1 MPQDPGQQN
10 PTLLSS
16 ITDPHPAS
24 THDRPNDHVNTF
36 SESANGQEP
45 GNVTQLEELVETS
58 FAAPLERN
66 FIKPDG
72 SARVRIITPGWGSS
86 GYYSESMLTRD
97 GPSVYTEATHD
108 YIDHPTRTE
117 EKERPERSLKDLAAI
132 ITGNVKFESEGVPIP
147 GIYADIHVFK
157 EFREF
162 LNEKA
167 PYIGMSHRAIGKGV
181 PGTAEGKQG
190 KIIESLH
197 KCLSVD
203 FVTKPGAGGGIMPMY
218 EAYRKNGSHA
228 DNETLTENE
237 SPADPETIE
246 ETNEENMANE
256 PKETVLTVES
266 LRQTHPSLV
275 KELKESVMQ
284 EIQAS
289 EATKTKEA
297 DHAKLLKESQ
307 DMKIELDRLREAQVI
322 QEAGKIVAKAL
333 EKSTLPEIT
342 KARLIESVPK
352 SARMKDGKLDEAAF
366 TEAVTAAVKTETDYV
381 AKLTESGK
389 VKGMGGSSIGGSET
403 LTESALKE
411 RTEMYIDLG
420 MTKEAAEIAA
430 KGRR

>member
-1 MPQDPGQQN
+1 MPQDPGQN
-10 PTLLSS
+10 PTLLS
-16 ITDPHPAS
+16 DPYPAS
-24 THDRPNDHVNTF
+24 AHDQPNDHVTIF
-36 SESANGQEP
+36 SESAKGQES
-45 GNVTQLEELVETS
+45 GNVTTQLEELVETS

-72 SARVRIITPGWGSS
+72 TARVRIIAPGWGSS
-86 GYYSESMLTRD
+86 GYYSESMLK
-97 GPSVYTEATHD
+97 SNKFVYTEATHD
-108 YIDHPTRTE
+108 YIDHPTKTE
-117 EKERPERSLKDLAAI
+117 ERERPERSLKDLAAV
-132 ITGNVKFESEGVPIP
+132 ITGNVKYESEGVPVP
-147 GIYADIHVFK
+147 GVYADIHVFK
-157 EFREF
+157 EYRDF

-181 PGTAEGKQG
+181 QGTAEGKQG

-228 DNETLTENE
+228 DYETLAEQE
-237 SPADPETIE
+237 PPADNEQIE
-246 ETNEENMANE
+246 ENNEEIMANE

-266 LRQTHPSLV
+266 LRETRPDLFTKV
-275 KELKESVMQ
+275 KEAVLQ

-289 EATKTKEA
+289 EATKATEA

-307 DMKIELDRLREAQVI
+307 DMKVELDRLREAQVI

-342 KARLIESVPK
+342 KTRLLESVPK
-352 SARMKDGKLDEAAF
+352 RAQLKDGKLDEAAF
-366 TEAVTAAVKTETDYV
+366 GPIVTEAIKTETDYV

-389 VKGMGGSSIGGSET
+389 VKGMGGSSTGGSET
-403 LTESALKE
+403 LTEAALKE

>member
-1 MPQDPGQQN
+1 MPQDPGQKS
-10 PTLLSS
+10 PTLNSTTDPRLASS
-16 ITDPHPAS
+16 I
-24 THDRPNDHVNTF
+24 F
-36 SESANGQEP
+36 SESTGQES
-45 GNVTQLEELVETS
+45 GNVTDFEELVETS

-86 GYYSESMLTRD
+86 GYYPESMLTRD

-108 YIDHPTRTE
+108 YIDHPTKTE
-117 EKERPERSLKDLAAI
+117 EKERPERSLKDLAAV
-132 ITGNVKFESEGVPIP
+132 ITGNVKFESEGVSVP
-147 GIYADIHVFK
+147 GVYADIHVFK
-157 EFREF
+157 EYRDF

-181 PGTAEGKQG
+181 QGTVEGKQG

-218 EAYRKNGSHA
+218 EAYRKNRSHA
-228 DNETLTENE
+228 DNETLTEQE
-237 SPADPETIE
+237 SPADNEQIE
-246 ETNEENMANE
+246 ESNEEIMAND

-266 LRQTHPSLV
+266 LRQTHPSLI
-275 KELKESVMQ
+275 KELKESVLQ

-307 DMKIELDRLREAQVI
+307 DMKVELDRLREAQVI
-322 QEAGKIVAKAL
+322 QEAGKIVGKAL

-342 KARLIESVPK
+342 KTRLLESLPRLAK
-352 SARMKDGKLDEAAF
+352 LKDGKLDEVAF
-366 TEAVTAAVKTETDYV
+366 AEAVSSGIKTETEYLT
-381 AKLTESGK
+381 KLTEAGK
-389 VKGMGGSSIGGSET
+389 VKGMGGRTAGSPDTAKLKESWIRT
-403 LTESALKE
+403 FKAQGKSQKDAELMAESA
-411 RTEMYIDLG
+411 
-420 MTKEAAEIAA
+420 IA
-430 KGRR
+430 GR